1 VLQWRRLS
9 HLEDQSPGIFT
20 YHFRPLL
27 RSNRRL
33 IIPQANP
40 LNTYL
45 STKPSFTSPQPL
57 AAASGLTIPLQITLS
72 DIKLSAFI
80 ILVFS
85 KQKGLTLVFRND
97 PLESLKVSSTFD
109 SIPFVRDYLQKE
121 IEGQLRT
128 LLMDEV
134 PAIIHRLSLRLWVPE
149 YRARQDEEL
158 SRDARSLIIEE
169 KVIDPLAC
177 PPADPI
183 DLSGHILDASQ
194 ITSLSLDSS
203 SETHSLFS
211 QKNLL
216 RLGALTETHRTLSLS
231 TPSIRDAVFRAWAGP
246 TERGE
251 HGSNLPVTP
260 MRPHLSRG
268 NSYIGSTSTTY
279 VFSDASGAGCPP
291 VRPTLSSFGSST
303 TGLNLGGNRHGKSHG
318 GRKRKHR
325 IVNLRKRARGV
336 ENDLDSVSGEG
347 STISETMSS
356 APSEF
361 GVPFPTTLD
370 RDGELLTPPRTPE
383 KTGVNF
389 DVNSSDH
396 RLRNLTPRKALQVEQ
411 NDLTPK
417 SLPHGNLI
425 GGLPLRLR
433 LEPQKSPKSVEREN
447 QPSNQYPT
455 EKPLGSSSFSVS
467 VAVPPTESQPS
478 HARSF
483 PPEVVP
489 TGSPEHAWV
498 MRIVGEIA
506 RRVHD
511 EKAANSGFWQRN
523 EREDTPPPAY
533 GL

>member
-1 VLQWRRLS
+1 
-9 HLEDQSPGIFT
+9 
-20 YHFRPLL
+20 
-27 RSNRRL
+27 
-33 IIPQANP
+33 
-40 LNTYL
+40 
-45 STKPSFTSPQPL
+45 
-57 AAASGLTIPLQITLS
+57 
-72 DIKLSAFI
+72 
-80 ILVFS
+80 
-85 KQKGLTLVFRND
+85 
-97 PLESLKVSSTFD
+97 
-109 SIPFVRDYLQKE
+109 
-121 IEGQLRT
+121 
-128 LLMDEV
+128 MDEV

-149 YRARQDEEL
+149 HRARQDEEL

-183 DLSGHILDASQ
+183 DLSGHVLDASQ

-251 HGSNLPVTP
+251 HGSNPPVTP

-279 VFSDASGAGCPP
+279 VFSDASGAGCPA
-291 VRPTLSSFGSST
+291 VRPAISSFGSSA

-325 IVNLRKRARGV
+325 IVNLRKKAVGV
-336 ENDLDSVSGEG
+336 ENELDTESGEG
-347 STISETMSS
+347 STISETTSS

-361 GVPFPTTLD
+361 RVPLQTTVD

-383 KTGVNF
+383 KTGVHF
-389 DVNSSDH
+389 DVSNSGS
-396 RLRNLTPRKALQVEQ
+396 RLRNLTPRNAVQVEE

-417 SLPHGNLI
+417 SLPHGI
-425 GGLPLRLR
+425 PIEGLPSRLR
-433 LEPQKSPKSVEREN
+433 LESQESSKFEGREN
-447 QPSNQYPT
+447 QPSNPYPK
-455 EKPLGSSSFSVS
+455 EKSPRASTLSAS
-467 VAVPPTESQPS
+467 VALPPIESQSPP
-478 HARSF
+478 ARSF
-483 PPEVVP
+483 HPEVAT

-511 EKAANSGFWQRN
+511 EKAANSGFWERN